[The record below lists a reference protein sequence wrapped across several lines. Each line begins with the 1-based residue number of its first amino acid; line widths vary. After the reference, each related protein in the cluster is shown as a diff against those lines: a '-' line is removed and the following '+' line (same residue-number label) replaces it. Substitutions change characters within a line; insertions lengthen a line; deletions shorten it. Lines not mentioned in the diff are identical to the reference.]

1 VDPSLPRPEQGRTFV
16 SSRRIRL
23 ADMDERGRL
32 RLDTVARF
40 LQDVAIEDVSE
51 TGWGT
56 PDHLWFVRRIRIEVR
71 EPFLSD
77 RAVELVTWCSSL
89 AAIAA
94 GRRWS
99 VTGDAGGRVEVDSVW
114 IHLGPDQR
122 PARIEGF
129 DVYAAATG
137 GRSTS
142 TRLEL
147 SLPGDGAVRRPWPLR
162 ASDVDLHGH
171 VNNAVY
177 WQAVEDVLRGG
188 PVDPAGPLV
197 AELEYRDPV
206 DLADRL
212 ELVTAADGD
221 ALTIGFGVDGDVR
234 AVARVATL
242 HPPRPR

>member
-1 VDPSLPRPEQGRTFV
+1 VDPSLPRPERGRTFTGR
-16 SSRRIRL
+16 RRIRL

-32 RLDTVARF
+32 RLDAVARF

-56 PDHLWFVRRIRIEVR
+56 PEHLWFVRRIRIEVR
-71 EPFLSD
+71 EPFRED
-77 RAVELVTWCSSL
+77 HEVELVTWCSGL

-99 VTGDAGGRVEVDSVW
+99 VSGDAGGSIEVDSVW

-129 DVYAAATG
+129 DVYAQATA
-137 GRSTS
+137 GRGVS

-147 SLPGDGAVRRPWPLR
+147 DAPGGAAARRPWPLR
-162 ASDVDLHGH
+162 TSDVDLHGH

-177 WQAVEDVLRGG
+177 WQAVEDALRDSSVE
-188 PVDPAGPLV
+188 PSGPLV
-197 AELEYRDPV
+197 AELDYRDPV
-206 DLADRL
+206 DLADGV
-212 ELVTAADGD
+212 ELV
-221 ALTIGFGVDGDVR
+221 VDGDGQALRVGFCVGESLR
-234 AVARVATL
+234 AVALVEAVR
-242 HPPRPR
+242 PP